1 MMKKYESYLYSSAG
15 VIAAFFILVLAN
27 FVLGAFS
34 TRVDLTQGGLYTLA
48 EGTRGVLAKLESP
61 VKIRLYF
68 TQGADIPLGVKAFGR
83 RVEDLLAEY
92 RKASGGK
99 ISIEKLDPQPDS
111 DAEDS
116 AALDGVEAQVLPSGD
131 RFYLG
136 LAISILDK
144 RVAMPSLAPDRER
157 LLEYDL
163 TRAIARTAAKDKPVV
178 GVMTPLPAFG
188 MRPNPM
194 MGMQQQDPWVFI
206 SELRRD
212 FTVKRVALDVARI
225 DDDIKVLLVIH
236 PRGISDQ
243 TQYALDQFVLRG
255 GKLIGFV
262 DPYAYFDQMP
272 SPMMQEAG
280 GTSSTLEK
288 LFKAWGIGFDATKVV
303 MDVKFQSGGGQRT
316 LPTVLTLAGA
326 AFDPDDVTTNQVGFA
341 LVPFAGAFSGKRA
354 EGLTETV
361 LMKTST
367 FSNLVDNS
375 KATTQG
381 DEALKGF
388 TPSGT
393 EYPLAI
399 RLTGKFKTAFSDG
412 APPVPKKDEKSDQK
426 PEDKKAGEK
435 KASPPA
441 AKAVEAPQVQGPPH
455 LSVSK
460 EDNAVVLIAD
470 SDFINDGAAVSIQE
484 VFGQRIVVPSNGNI
498 AFAQALVDQFA
509 GDANLIRLRS
519 RATAARPFTVIRE
532 MEARAQ
538 QSYLGKI
545 KALEGALAQA
555 QEKLQALQKS
565 KTPGASTILS
575 AAQQTE
581 LESFRRKAVETRL
594 ELKEVRK
601 ALRAESEALQFWS
614 KVINIAAIPVLVAL
628 AGLLLALYRRRRA
641 VAL

>member
-1 MMKKYESYLYSSAG
+1 MLKKYESYLYSSAG

-34 TRVDLTQGGLYTLA
+34 TRVDLTEGGLYTLS

-68 TQGADIPLGVKAFGR
+68 TQSADIPLGVKAFGR
-83 RVEDLLAEY
+83 RVEDLLAEF

-116 AALDGVEAQVLPSGD
+116 AALDGVEAQVLPTGD

-144 RVAMPSLAPDRER
+144 RVAISSIAPDRER

-163 TRAIARTAAKDKPVV
+163 TRAIARTVAKDKPVV
-178 GVMTPLPAFG
+178 GVMSALPAFG
-188 MRPNPM
+188 MRGNPM

-255 GKLIGFV
+255 GKLIAFV
-262 DPYAYFDQMP
+262 DSYAYFDQMP
-272 SPMMQEAG
+272 SPMMQESG

-341 LVPFAGAFSGKRA
+341 LFPFAGAFSGKRA
-354 EGLTETV
+354 EGLSETV

-367 FSNLVDNS
+367 FSNLVDTS

-399 RLTGKFKTAFSDG
+399 RLTGKFKTAFPDG
-412 APPVPKKDEKSDQK
+412 APPAAKKD
-426 PEDKKAGEK
+426 EDKKAGAK

-441 AKAVEAPQVQGPPH
+441 AKAVETPEAKAAPH

-460 EDNAVVLIAD
+460 EDNALVVIAD

-545 KALEGALAQA
+545 KELEGALAQA

-575 AAQQTE
+575 AAQQAE

-601 ALRAESEALQFWS
+601 ALRAESEALQFWT

-641 VAL
+641 GAL

>member
-1 MMKKYESYLYSSAG
+1 
-15 VIAAFFILVLAN
+15 
-27 FVLGAFS
+27 
-34 TRVDLTQGGLYTLA
+34 T
-48 EGTRGVLAKLESP
+48 
-61 VKIRLYF
+61 
-68 TQGADIPLGVKAFGR
+68 
-83 RVEDLLAEY
+83 
-92 RKASGGK
+92 
-99 ISIEKLDPQPDS
+99 IEKFDPQPDS

-116 AALDGVEAQVLPSGD
+116 AALDGVEAQVLPTGD

-144 RVAMPSLAPDRER
+144 RVAIPSIAPDRER

-163 TRAIARTAAKDKPVV
+163 TRAIARTVAKEKPVV
-178 GVMTPLPAFG
+178 GVMSALPAFG
-188 MRPNPM
+188 MRANPM

-212 FTVKRVALDVARI
+212 FTVKRVALDVTRI

-255 GKLIGFV
+255 GKLIAMV
-262 DPYAYFDQMP
+262 DSYAYFDQMP
-272 SPMMQEAG
+272 SPMMQESG

-326 AFDPDDVTTNQVGFA
+326 AFDADDVTTNQVGFA
-341 LVPFAGAFSGKRA
+341 LFPFSGAFTGKRA
-354 EGLTETV
+354 EGLSETV

-367 FSNLVDNS
+367 YSNLVENS

-399 RLTGKFKTAFSDG
+399 RLTGKFKTAFPDG
-412 APPVPKKDEKSDQK
+412 RPPAPKKD
-426 PEDKKAGEK
+426 EDKKAGEK
-435 KASPPA
+435 KAGPPA
-441 AKAVEAPQVQGPPH
+441 AKAVETAEPKDTPH

-460 EDNAVVLIAD
+460 EDNAVVVIAD
-470 SDFINDGAAVSIQE
+470 SDFVNDGAAVSIQE

-509 GDANLIRLRS
+509 GDANLISLRS

-545 KALEGALAQA
+545 KELEGALAQA

-575 AAQQTE
+575 AAQQAE

-601 ALRAESEALQFWS
+601 ALRAESEALQFWT

-628 AGLLLALYRRRRA
+628 AGLLLALYRRRRT

>member
-1 MMKKYESYLYSSAG
+1 MLKRYESYLYSSAG
-15 VIAAFFILVLAN
+15 VIAAFFILVLVN

-34 TRVDLTQGGLYTLA
+34 TRVDLTQGGLYTLS

-68 TQGADIPLGVKAFGR
+68 TQSADIPLGMKAFGR
-83 RVEDLLAEY
+83 RVEDLLAEF

-116 AALDGVEAQVLPSGD
+116 AALDGVEAQVLPTGD

-144 RVAMPSLAPDRER
+144 RVAIPSLAPDRER
-157 LLEYDL
+157 LMEYDL
-163 TRAIARTAAKDKPVV
+163 TRAIARTVAKDKPVV

-188 MRPNPM
+188 MRANPM

-212 FTVKRVALDVARI
+212 FTVKRVALDIARV
-225 DDDIKVLLVIH
+225 DDDIKVLLVMH

-255 GKLIGFV
+255 GKLIAMV

-272 SPMMQEAG
+272 SPMMQESG

-326 AFDPDDVTTNQVGFA
+326 AFDADDVTTNQVGFA
-341 LVPFAGAFSGKRA
+341 LFPFSGAFSGKRA
-354 EGLTETV
+354 EGLSETV

-367 FSNLVDNS
+367 FSSLVDNS

-399 RLTGKFKTAFSDG
+399 RLTGKFKTAFPDG
-412 APPVPKKDEKSDQK
+412 RPPVAKKDD
-426 PEDKKAGEK
+426 DKKAGEK
-435 KASPPA
+435 KAGSPA
-441 AKAVEAPQVQGPPH
+441 AKAVETTEPKDTPH

-460 EDNAVVLIAD
+460 DDNAVVVIAD
-470 SDFINDGAAVSIQE
+470 SDFVNDGAAVSIQE

-509 GDANLIRLRS
+509 GDANLIMLRS

-538 QSYLGKI
+538 QNYLGKI
-545 KALEGALAQA
+545 KELEGALAQA

-575 AAQQTE
+575 AAQQAE
-581 LESFRRKAVETRL
+581 LENFRRKALETRL

-601 ALRAESEALQFWS
+601 ALRAESEALQFWT

-628 AGLLLALYRRRRA
+628 AGLMLALHRRRRT